1 MLLRTRV
8 PALRANLLDHVTWLR
23 RDPLW
28 AIHDPY
34 LRVKLYADELR
45 SRKQRIADLQG
56 REPAVWRD
64 LENVHM
70 MWWEE

>member
-8 PALRANLLDHVTWLR
+8 PALRANLLDHVRWQR

-28 AIHDPY
+28 TVHDSHM
-34 LRVKLYADELR
+34 RVKLYADELR
-45 SRKQRIADLQG
+45 ARKQRIANLQG

-64 LENVHM
+64 LENVQM